1 MGLSTSNKRL
11 LLIALF
17 TTLLTTTNPIKVA
30 AQLYSIQTDAIGLLT
45 GTFNAG
51 ASMAVSERY
60 SLHIHSEYN
69 PWTFSGN
76 KKTKFVTI
84 QPGMRYW
91 LGEAYGYGW
100 FYGLNAI
107 YSNFNVSKIFV
118 GKHRYAGNA
127 FGGGISIGFNF
138 PITRRINMEV
148 ELGGGIVYSK
158 STKYEGFSCGK
169 KLMKEKKTSIIPTK
183 IAMSIVYLF

>member
-76 KKTKFVTI
+76 KKNQICYNSTRHEILVGRSI
-84 QPGMRYW
+84 W
-91 LGEAYGYGW
+91 LW
-100 FYGLNAI
+100 MVLWI
-107 YSNFNVSKIFV
+107 K
-118 GKHRYAGNA
+118 
-127 FGGGISIGFNF
+127 
-138 PITRRINMEV
+138 
-148 ELGGGIVYSK
+148 
-158 STKYEGFSCGK
+158 C
-169 KLMKEKKTSIIPTK
+169 
-183 IAMSIVYLF
+183 YLF